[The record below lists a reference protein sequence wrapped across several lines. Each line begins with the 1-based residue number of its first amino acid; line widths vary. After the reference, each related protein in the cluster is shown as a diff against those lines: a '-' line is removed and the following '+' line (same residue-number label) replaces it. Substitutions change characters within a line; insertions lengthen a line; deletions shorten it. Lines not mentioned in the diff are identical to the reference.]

1 MYSKVCSLQRLS
13 DLLQLILR
21 LMWSSLSVVI
31 HKPAWSLPVSVSFP
45 CSHDWRGSIR
55 TSMSCFKKKKIIKVE
70 LLYNVV
76 LVSAAQQSES
86 AICTHMSTLFWISFP
101 FRSPPNAE
109 ESSRCCPVC
118 SYSSCILYTAMYICQ
133 SHSSISSSVVPFSSC
148 PQSLPASES
157 LLTV

>member
-1 MYSKVCSLQRLS
+1 MTGEGASGPQC
-13 DLLQLILR
+13 
-21 LMWSSLSVVI
+21 
-31 HKPAWSLPVSVSFP
+31 PA
-45 CSHDWRGSIR
+45 
-55 TSMSCFKKKKIIKVE
+55 FKKKKIVEVE

-101 FRSPPNAE
+101 FRSPPSAE

-133 SHSSISSSVVPFSSC
+133 SRSSISSHPSH
-148 PQSLPASES
+148 SLQYPNIRS
-157 LLTV
+157 LLLCFYACFANKFISIIFLDSTYKLILYSICFSLSDSLHSV